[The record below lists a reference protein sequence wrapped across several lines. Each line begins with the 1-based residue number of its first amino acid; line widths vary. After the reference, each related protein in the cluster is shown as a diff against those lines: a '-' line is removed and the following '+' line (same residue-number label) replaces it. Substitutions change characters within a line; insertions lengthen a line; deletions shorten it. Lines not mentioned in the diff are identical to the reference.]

1 MVDTLFHLGL
11 CISYNRVLQIQS
23 DIANGVCQRYEM
35 EKVVCPPNMRRSLF
49 AIAAVDNIDHNPSST
64 TAKDSFHRTGISL
77 MQHQLQSFRGYD
89 RDWDIIGSLRSSTQS
104 VSFLPSAYTSIP
116 PAAIKTKQFTA
127 PRFQGLVTPANLV
140 TASTAVAEKYDW
152 LNAVV
157 NALKK
162 GNLAKDEWVSWS
174 AYHASIQT
182 TEIPPATINAL
193 LPLYLENAHS
203 VAMIKHSMDIV
214 ETSVQYLNPGEIPV
228 LAADQPLF
236 ALAKQIQWTW
246 PATHGEDQFVIM
258 FGV

>member
-1 MVDTLFHLGL
+1 M
-11 CISYNRVLQIQS
+11 
-23 DIANGVCQRYEM
+23 
-35 EKVVCPPNMRRSLF
+35 CPPNMRRGLF
-49 AIAAVDNIDHNPSST
+49 TIAAVNNIDHNPSSA
-64 TAKDSFHRTGISL
+64 TAKDSFHGTGISL
-77 MQHQLQSFRGYD
+77 MQHQSQSFHGYD
-89 RDWDIIGSLRSSTQS
+89 RDWDIIGLLRSSMRS

-140 TASTAVAEKYDW
+140 TASSAVAEEYDW

-162 GNLAKDEWVSWS
+162 GNPPKDEWVSWS
-174 AYHASIQT
+174 AYHANIQT
-182 TEIPPATINAL
+182 TVIPPAAINAL
-193 LPLYLENAHS
+193 LPLFLENAHS

-214 ETSVQYLNPGEIPV
+214 KTSVQYLNPGQIPV

-246 PATHGEDQFVIM
+246 PATQGEDQFVIT
-258 FGV
+258 FGGLHIEMAVLKVSHVYVTLY